1 MGVVRFFIIFFLL
14 TTHAVAEERISL
26 TAFRDLRVGFAPL
39 TVQLKIIVPR
49 RPENRMVCL
58 QFASDIGMVG
68 ESCYQYDGET
78 MYARPYTLR
87 ELSQG
92 EYAVKAWLYAAETN
106 DKGEKVVKEYP
117 SNLLT
122 ISVRGSGDEGR

>member
-1 MGVVRFFIIFFLL
+1 MGVVRVIMAVLIL
-14 TTHAVAEERISL
+14 TTPAFAEERITL

-39 TVQLKIIVPR
+39 TVELKIIVPR

-58 QFASDIGMVG
+58 IFHSDRGMAG
-68 ESCYQYDGET
+68 ESCYQYDGDT

-87 ELSQG
+87 ELSEG

-122 ISVRGSGDEGR
+122 ISARGSGDEP